1 MIIVSIIAINRRHP
15 PIHSAAV
22 VQFLFSFLFLFFVFN
37 SIIEETNRGK
47 RYPVQCGYGDQTRH
61 KVSSSYHA
69 RLFGLVSTV
78 WYGVAAV
85 VVVGHEIISL
95 NFDDLCMNH

>member
-22 VQFLFSFLFLFFVFN
+22 VQLFFQFLFFLFFVFN

-78 WYGVAAV
+78 WYGV
-85 VVVGHEIISL
+85 VGHEIISL